1 MELVY
6 WSVRLSIWRGGNW
19 FKGRVVILARYKFHF
34 IREHENVVQYPSNKI
49 SNEDTERI
57 VSNHRDFKFF
67 ESDDL

>member
-1 MELVY
+1 MELVF
-6 WSVRLSIWRGGNW
+6 WSVRSSIWRGVNW
-19 FKGRVVILARYKFHF
+19 FKGRVVILVRCKFHF
-34 IREHENVVQYPSNKI
+34 IREHENQLQYPSNKI